1 MAIGVTLG
9 DASGVGPEILVRAYL
24 AGTLPPGTVVIG
36 DRSVVDYCVDTLGVQ
51 ATVRSASTLT
61 DIDTTALNVFDM
73 GILSREDIRPGELSR
88 ASGGAALSYLERAVQ
103 AALNSEIEAIVTLPM
118 NKEATRLSAPDFTG
132 HTDVIAQACGIDSY
146 TLSLISDTLV
156 VAHVSAHV
164 SLREAIER
172 VETRRV
178 LEVIRLAGD
187 ACRRLGRGGRIA
199 VMGLNPHAGEG
210 GAFGDEEIR
219 LIRPAV
225 EQAREEGMNVTGPL
239 PPDTVFMR
247 ATKGAFDAVV
257 CMYHDQGHIG
267 MKTLGLDT
275 TVNVT
280 LGLPIVRTSVDH
292 GTAFDIAYRGVAST
306 GSFDR
311 ACALALTLARNK

>member
-9 DASGVGPEILVRAYL
+9 DASGVGPEILLRSYL
-24 AGTLPPGTVVIG
+24 ARNLPPNSIVIG
-36 DRSVVDYCVDTLGVQ
+36 DRTVVDYCVARLGVE
-51 ATVRSASTLT
+51 ANVRSSRTLT
-61 DIDTTALNVFDM
+61 DIDPAALNVFDM
-73 GILSREDIRPGELSR
+73 GLLGRDAIRPGELCE
-88 ASGGAALSYLERAVQ
+88 ASGRAALAYLEHAVE
-103 AALNSEIEAIVTLPM
+103 AALAGEIDAVVTLPM
-118 NKEATRLSAPDFTG
+118 NKEATRLSTPSFTG
-132 HTDVIAQACGIDSY
+132 HTDVIAKACGSGSY

-172 VETRRV
+172 VETGRV
-178 LEVIRLAGD
+178 LEVIRLVAD

-210 GAFGDEEIR
+210 GAFGDEETR
-219 LIRPAV
+219 YIRPAV
-225 EQAREEGMNVTGPL
+225 AEAVAEGIDATGPL

-247 ATKGAFDAVV
+247 ATKGAFDGVV

-292 GTAFDIAYRGVAST
+292 GTAFDIAYKGVAST

-311 ACALALTLARNK
+311 ACALALTLARNR

>member
-9 DASGVGPEILVRAYL
+9 DASGVGPDILVRSYL
-24 AGTLPPGTVVIG
+24 AGNLPTETIVIG
-36 DRSVVDYCVDTLGVQ
+36 DRSVVDYCIETLGGE
-51 ATVRSASTLT
+51 AEVRGAGALT
-61 DIDTTALNVFDM
+61 DIEAGSLNVFDM
-73 GILSREDIRPGELSR
+73 GLLKKEEIRPGELSE
-88 ASGGAALSYLERAVQ
+88 ASGRAALSYLERAVQ
-103 AALNSEIEAIVTLPM
+103 AALAGEVDAIVTLPM
-118 NKEATRLSAPDFTG
+118 NKEATRLSTPDFTG

-172 VETRRV
+172 VESRRV
-178 LEVIRLAGD
+178 LEVIHLVAD

-210 GAFGDEEIR
+210 GAFGDEEVR
-219 LIRPAV
+219 HIRPAID
-225 EQAREEGMNVTGPL
+225 QAVSQGIDATGPL

-247 ATKGAFDAVV
+247 ATRGAFDGIV

-292 GTAFDIAYRGVAST
+292 GTAFDIAYKGVAST
-306 GSFDR
+306 GSFER